1 MRPEQFNAMA
11 AAVLKRHP
19 RLSDILFTVG
29 ASVQAEVDGE
39 LVPVRVRG
47 LETLTPEN
55 TRAVAE
61 CVLGDHLVHRR
72 ALAERGSCD
81 LSHALSSEARFRV
94 NVFKQRGNLAVVMR
108 RLPQVIPGM
117 ADLGLPPVFREIVR
131 ERHGLVLITGGTGTG
146 KSNSLAAL
154 VDAVNAE
161 RAVHIVT
168 LEDPVE
174 FVHAHKKGVVSQR
187 ELHTDFDSFA
197 SGLRAALRQAP
208 KVIMVGEIRDR
219 ETMEIALQAAGTGHL
234 VLATLHTSDAGTTIS
249 RILGLFE
256 RHEERL
262 VRMQLA
268 ESLRFVISQRLLPRV
283 GGGRIAAFEV
293 LRNTLRVRE
302 LVLQGEQG
310 GKSFYEVLEEGGT
323 HGMNTFDQS
332 LFALFEQGFIE
343 ENTALLS
350 ASDRARLVRLLDR
363 LKSSR
368 GESVSDLRLSG
379 IEEDL
384 DADLR

>member
-1 MRPEQFNAMA
+1 
-11 AAVLKRHP
+11 V
-19 RLSDILFTVG
+19 
-29 ASVQAEVDGE
+29 
-39 LVPVRVRG
+39 
-47 LETLTPEN
+47 
-55 TRAVAE
+55 
-61 CVLGDHLVHRR
+61 
-72 ALAERGSCD
+72 
-81 LSHALSSEARFRV
+81 
-94 NVFKQRGNLAVVMR
+94 
-108 RLPQVIPGM
+108 
-117 ADLGLPPVFREIVR
+117 
-131 ERHGLVLITGGTGTG
+131 VLITGGTGTG

-249 RILGLFE
+249 RVLGLFE
-256 RHEERL
+256 QHEERL
-262 VRMQLA
+262 VRMRLA
-268 ESLRFVISQRLLPRV
+268 ESLRYVISQRLLPRI
-283 GGGRIAAFEV
+283 GGGRVAAFEI

-332 LFALFEQGFIE
+332 LFALFEQGSIDE
-343 ENTALLS
+343 DTALLS

-363 LKSSR
+363 LKNSR